1 MKCIIC
7 QSYSFKHICK
17 TCQNKFLTPHLI
29 TRTLSDGFKI
39 YSFYHY
45 SEIEDIIKT
54 KHTHIGAS
62 VYSILAKIAFG
73 RFAKE
78 FSFSQKVYAL
88 AIDDHVKRGYS
99 HTAIL
104 TKALKSKNI
113 QPVYSSLRARN
124 HVTYSAKSLE
134 YRLQNPRDFIYSY
147 KREIYAIIV
156 DDIVTS
162 STTLNE
168 AKNKLLKY
176 SVEPLFALTLAD
188 ARKPK

>member
-17 TCQNKFLTPHLI
+17 TCQNSFLTPHLI
-29 TRTLSDGFKI
+29 TRTLPDGFKI

-45 SEIEDIIKT
+45 SEIEDLLKT

-62 VYSILAKIAFG
+62 VYAILAKMAFS
-73 RFAKE
+73 RFADE
-78 FSFSQKVYAL
+78 FSFPDKVYAL
-88 AIDDHVKRGYS
+88 AVDDHVKRGYS

-104 TKALKSKNI
+104 TKALKSKKI
-113 QPVYSSLRARN
+113 EPIYSSLRAQN

-134 YRLQNPRDFIYSY
+134 YRLQNSRDFIYSF
-147 KREIYAIIV
+147 KSEINAILV

-168 AKNKLLKY
+168 AKNKLLKC

>member
-7 QSYSFKHICK
+7 QNYSLKHICK
-17 TCQNKFLTPHLI
+17 NCQNKLLTPHLI
-29 TRTLSDGFKI
+29 KRTLSDGFKI

-45 SEIEDIIKT
+45 SEIEELLKT
-54 KHTHIGAS
+54 KHTYIGAS
-62 VYSILAKIAFG
+62 VYAILAKKAFS
-73 RFAKE
+73 RFADE
-78 FSFSQKVYAL
+78 FEFPNKVYAI
-88 AIDDHVKRGYS
+88 AVDDHVKRGYS

-104 TKALKSKNI
+104 TKALKSRNI
-113 QPVYSSLRARN
+113 QPIYSSLRARN

-134 YRLQNPRDFIYSY
+134 YRLQNPRNFNYSF
-147 KREIYAIIV
+147 KSEIDAILV

-168 AKNKLLKY
+168 AKNKLLKC